1 MTSSEPS
8 GGAAESPPEPSAA
21 SAPDFTELDNPI
33 WYALLTGHAHL
44 AQGGGLARRYPAAIG
59 PLSGMPSQSPA
70 SYAALRGLAGPGGV
84 VVLFLREPPAP
95 PSGWTLVLGG
105 HVDQMVC
112 LSPADSEPEY
122 SIADRAIER
131 LTASDVPA
139 MIELA
144 RLTEPGPFKERTI
157 ELGEFSG
164 IFGGGRLLAMAGQRM
179 HFDRIVEVSAVCTHP
194 EARGRGYA
202 RALTARVAKQVRQ
215 MGKIPILHVF
225 AHNRA
230 AIRVYESLGFARRR
244 TFELAVLKSD
254 G

>member
-8 GGAAESPPEPSAA
+8 ESAA
-21 SAPDFTELDNPI
+21 DTPLELPAATVPDFTELDNPI
-33 WYALLTGHAHL
+33 WYALLTGHASL
-44 AQGGGLARRYPAAIG
+44 ALGGGLARRYPAAIG
-59 PLSGMPSQSPA
+59 PLSGIPSQSAA

-95 PSGWTLVLGG
+95 PAGWTLVLGG

-112 LSPADSEPEY
+112 LESPGSEPEY
-122 SIADRAIER
+122 SNADRAIER

-144 RLTEPGPFKERTI
+144 RLTEPGPFNERTI
-157 ELGEFSG
+157 ELGQFFG
-164 IFGGGRLLAMAGQRM
+164 IFGAGRLLAMAGQRM
-179 HFDRIVEVSAVCTHP
+179 HFDRFVEVSAVCTHP
-194 EARGRGYA
+194 DARGRGYA
-202 RALTARVAKQVRQ
+202 RALTARAADQVRK

-225 AHNRA
+225 SHNRA
-230 AIRVYESLGFARRR
+230 AIRVYESLGFVRRR
-244 TFELAVLKSD
+244 TFELAVLKND